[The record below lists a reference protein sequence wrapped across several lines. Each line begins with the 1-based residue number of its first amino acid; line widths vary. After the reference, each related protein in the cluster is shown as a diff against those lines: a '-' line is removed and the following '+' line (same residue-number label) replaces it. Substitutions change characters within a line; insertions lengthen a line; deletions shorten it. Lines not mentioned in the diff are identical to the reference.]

1 MSEFP
6 RLCRVTHRRTILY
19 PENKIRINYNAIAEG
34 EWGTSYRPPQPPF
47 QGGERGVKGEM
58 DSSFWRMS
66 IENDFLSSPG
76 QEVKNVIVGFFG

>member
-1 MSEFP
+1 MGRLMIGFP
-6 RLCRVTHRRTILY
+6 HRIWDLY
-19 PENKIRINYNAIAEG
+19 PNLNTRGSYGAIAEG
-34 EWGTSYRPPQPPF
+34 EWGPLAPQPPF

-76 QEVKNVIVGFFG
+76 QEVINVIVGFFG